1 MGQRSQIYVR
11 YNEGKNIVA
20 YHLQWNW
27 GEHMI
32 NRAWQLLEYIN
43 KNTKGSYSCFLSN
56 GYNWYKNDGKDIL
69 SALIQ
74 GNLEIGSFVRGHD
87 LVAGKYEWALYDKH
101 MLIKDFRLNPDEQ
114 DNNDGFLVIDIDE
127 VKKGDKIIPKI
138 YASIWNGA
146 YKKVSFEEYAREYMQ
161 NDLDYT
167 DQMVNEGRIDFKD
180 YEKEKEMWCK
190 IIKKAQKLDKK
201 YKTIDDDRYA
211 KIFNTDYEYDDNLT
225 EKDMRYLDILE
236 QRRRKGIK

>member
-138 YASIWNGA
+138 YVSIWNGA
-146 YKKVSFEEYAREYMQ
+146 YKKVSFEEYANEYKIC
-161 NDLDYT
+161 DLDY
-167 DQMVNEGRIDFKD
+167 DKQMLNEGKITNKD
-180 YEKEKEMWCK
+180 YADEEKKWATL
-190 IIKKAQKLDKK
+190 IKKAQKLDKK

-225 EKDMRYLDILE
+225 EKDMRYLDILD
-236 QRRRKGIK
+236 QKRRKGIK